1 MTLIA
6 LRTGVA
12 HLLSGRTPQIH
23 ALSSP
28 YAAST
33 RSLGAAALS
42 PRSSPPQTFNHL
54 LRSRILPRLVQASSG
69 AATVQIPVT
78 ELQQT
83 SLGSA
88 LWQQFAAAVTGEWE
102 GITVTFTPGESG
114 VAEPQELPSR
124 YVPAA
129 FACVLT
135 DPLQVVPLIASV
147 LASCTESRLSDCK
160 NRRGG

>member
-42 PRSSPPQTFNHL
+42 PRSSPPQTFNHI
-54 LRSRILPRLVQASSG
+54 LRSRIPPRLLQATSG

-78 ELQQT
+78 ELQST

-88 LWQQFAAAVTGEWE
+88 IWQQFAAAVTGEWE
-102 GITVTFTPGESG
+102 GITVTFTPGEGG

-129 FACVLT
+129 FACALT
-135 DPLQVVPLIASV
+135 DPSSLGAVISFSPCVR
-147 LASCTESRLSDCK
+147 TKNHLSQYL
-160 NRRGG
+160 